1 MSKAVGP
8 WCRHSVETIYEN
20 PWIKVE
26 HHEVSTPAGSD
37 GIYGKVCF
45 KSRAVGVLPL
55 DADGN
60 TYLVKQ
66 FRYPL
71 ELTSWEIPEG
81 GCPLGESTL
90 LTARRELEEE
100 TGFRAGRVVKLL
112 ELHLSNSVCD
122 EGADVFLALDL
133 APGESRLEDSEADL
147 EVIQLPLHDAIAMA
161 MDGRITDAIS
171 VAALL
176 KIRVLLSEEGGDID
190 ALAARM
196 TALDCAD

>member
-1 MSKAVGP
+1 M
-8 WCRHSVETIYEN
+8 
-20 PWIKVE
+20 E
-26 HHEVSTPAGSD
+26 HHEVTTPAGSD

-45 KSRAVGVLPL
+45 KSRAVGVVPL
-55 DADGN
+55 DANGN
-60 TYLVKQ
+60 TYLVEQ

-71 ELTSWEIPEG
+71 EKVSWEIPEG

-100 TGFRAGRVVKLL
+100 TGFRASRVYKLL

-133 APGESRLEDSEADL
+133 MPGEACLEDSEADL
-147 EVIQLPLHDAIAMA
+147 EVLQLPLHDAIAMA
-161 MDGRITDAIS
+161 LDGRITDAIS

-176 KIRVLLSEEGGDID
+176 KIRVLLNEENGDID
-190 ALAARM
+190 ALVARM
-196 TALDCAD
+196 TALEHLA

>member
-1 MSKAVGP
+1 MNKAVGP
-8 WCRHSVETIYEN
+8 WQQRSVETVYEN

-26 HHEVSTPAGSD
+26 HHEVTTPAGSD

-45 KSRAVGVLPL
+45 KSRAVGVVPL
-55 DADGN
+55 DANGN

-71 ELTSWEIPEG
+71 EEVSWEIPEG

-100 TGFRAGRVVKLL
+100 TGFRASRVYKLL

-133 APGESRLEDSEADL
+133 IPGEACLEDSEADL
-147 EVIQLPLHDAIAMA
+147 EVLQLPLHDAIAMA
-161 MDGRITDAIS
+161 LDGRITDAIS

-176 KIRVLLSEEGGDID
+176 KIRVLLNEENGDID
-190 ALAARM
+190 ALVARM
-196 TALDCAD
+196 TALEHLA

>member
-1 MSKAVGP
+1 MNKAVGP
-8 WCRHSVETIYEN
+8 WRQRSIETVYEN

-26 HHEVSTPAGSD
+26 HHEVTTPAGSD

-45 KSRAVGVLPL
+45 KSRAVGVVPL
-55 DADGN
+55 DANGN

-71 ELTSWEIPEG
+71 EEVSWEIPEG

-100 TGFRAGRVVKLL
+100 TGFRASRVYKLL

-133 APGESRLEDSEADL
+133 MPGEACLEDSEADL
-147 EVIQLPLHDAIAMA
+147 EVLQLPLHDAIAMA
-161 MDGRITDAIS
+161 LDGRITDAIS

-176 KIRVLLSEEGGDID
+176 KIRVLLNEENGDID
-190 ALAARM
+190 ALVARM
-196 TALDCAD
+196 TALEHLA

>member
-1 MSKAVGP
+1 MNKAVGP
-8 WCRHSVETIYEN
+8 WRQRSIETVYEN

-26 HHEVSTPAGSD
+26 HHEVTTPAGSD

-45 KSRAVGVLPL
+45 KSRAVGVVPL
-55 DADGN
+55 DANGN

-71 ELTSWEIPEG
+71 EEVSWEIPEG
-81 GCPLGESTL
+81 GSPLGESTL

-100 TGFRAGRVVKLL
+100 TGFRASRVYKLL

-133 APGESRLEDSEADL
+133 IPGEACLEDSEADL
-147 EVIQLPLHDAIAMA
+147 EVLQLPLHDAIAMA
-161 MDGRITDAIS
+161 LDGRITDAIS

-176 KIRVLLSEEGGDID
+176 KIRVLLNGENGDID
-190 ALAARM
+190 ALVARM
-196 TALDCAD
+196 TALEHLA